1 VSAPLH
7 EVRFQRPDGREVG
20 LETLRLEDLL
30 SRRMALDLSEPQRM
44 HFHQMIFVESG
55 TSNHFVDFQPLL
67 VGPGTLAVV
76 RAGQTQAFAPERVL
90 RGRMVVFTPA
100 FLQGLPDPGGRLADA
115 CGRLL
120 WGGATLGFGPGSTE
134 EVLRA
139 FEALERLDRAPDRP
153 HLEDAVAAAFSA
165 LVFAL
170 AGLDEVVRRQAEADA
185 RDPVV
190 TRFLGLLEGN
200 FRAQRSSAF
209 YARKLHVS
217 VRTLDRRVRL
227 ATGGTAKEAITA
239 RTLLE
244 ARRLLTQRDLQ
255 VKAIAEDLGFSVPQN
270 LTRFFRLGTGQTPEA
285 FRARGARPA
294 SAPAP
299 SPGSLS
305 APGSAPP
312 GDQ

>member
-20 LETLRLEDLL
+20 LETLRLEALL

-44 HFHQMIFVESG
+44 HFHQMIFVEGGIS
-55 TSNHFVDFQPLL
+55 HHVVDFEPLP
-67 VGPGTLAVV
+67 VGPATFAVV
-76 RAGQTQAFAPERVL
+76 RAGQTQAFAPEKVL

-100 FLQGLPDPGGRLADA
+100 FLQSLPDPGGRLANA

-120 WGGATLGFGPGSTE
+120 WGGATLGFGPGSAAE
-134 EVLRA
+134 AIRA
-139 FEALERLDRAPDRP
+139 FEALEHLDRAPVRP
-153 HLEDAVAAAFSA
+153 YLEDAVAAAFSA

-170 AGLDEVVRRQAEADA
+170 AGLEEVVRRQAEGDA

-190 TRFLGLLEGN
+190 TRFLALLESS
-200 FRAQRSSAF
+200 FRAQRSAAF

-217 VRTLDRRVRL
+217 VRTLDRRVHL
-227 ATGGTAKEAITA
+227 ATGGTAKAAITA

-270 LTRFFRLGTGQTPEA
+270 FTRFFRQGTGQTPEA
-285 FRARGARPA
+285 FRVRGGRPT

-299 SPGSLS
+299 SPGS
-305 APGSAPP
+305 APP
-312 GDQ
+312 GTQ